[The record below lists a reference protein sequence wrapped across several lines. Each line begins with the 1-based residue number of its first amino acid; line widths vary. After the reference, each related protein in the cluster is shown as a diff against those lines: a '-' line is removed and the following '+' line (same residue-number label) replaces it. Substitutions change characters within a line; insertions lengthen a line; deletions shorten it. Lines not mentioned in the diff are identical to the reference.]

1 MKEKLLNVFK
11 ETFPNADFDE
21 KDFESLEIYSIDG
34 WESIDNLNFLMNIES
49 SFNIRLT
56 SEELSETKSI
66 KAILREWAWG
76 TPGKFEGCL
85 SGS

>member
-66 KAILREWAWG
+66 KAILNIL
-76 TPGKFEGCL
+76 KKK
-85 SGS
+85 

>member
-1 MKEKLLNVFK
+1 MKEKLLNVFR
-11 ETFPNADFDE
+11 ETFPEADFDE
-21 KDFESLEIYSIDG
+21 KDFESLEIYSVHG

-66 KAILREWAWG
+66 KAILNIL
-76 TPGKFEGCL
+76 KK
-85 SGS
+85 